1 MVARTPV
8 PLFPGGAARERGR
21 PPAAGV
27 VRGGPPPLFP
37 VSQSVPEVSRS
48 LVLSQGN
55 PS

>member
-8 PLFPGGAARERGR
+8 PFSRAARRASEAAT
-21 PPAAGV
+21 PAAGV